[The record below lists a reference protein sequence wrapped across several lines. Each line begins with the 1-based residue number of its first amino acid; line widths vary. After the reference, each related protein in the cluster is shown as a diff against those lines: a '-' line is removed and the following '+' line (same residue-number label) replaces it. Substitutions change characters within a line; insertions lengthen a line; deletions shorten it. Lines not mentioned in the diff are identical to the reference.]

1 MLNGSMTVSLPQ
13 CLNHFDTNH
22 RDIFVPVVK
31 TNSRISATTT
41 TNPWV
46 PQVGSST
53 LAQKHAVFYLSYQMC
68 ICAVRTPI
76 GCNNRRASLGVSMVE
91 SQQTNG
97 SFETCFPKGLIRGS
111 ETYHQMVGC
120 FWPVIP
126 SKWVQTQNASIL
138 TPDSRTKVWFPK
150 RLVTGAVSCPSRT
163 WVARER

>member
-1 MLNGSMTVSLPQ
+1 MLNGSMTVPLPQ
-13 CLNHFDTNH
+13 CLNHTNH

-120 FWPVIP
+120 FWPVIR
-126 SKWVQTQNASIL
+126 
-138 TPDSRTKVWFPK
+138 SRMGSTSECIHFDTWF
-150 RLVTGAVSCPSRT
+150 RNQILVT
-163 WVARER
+163 